1 MDKKDED
8 LRNLNKKAQ
17 LLEKDLNKYKLMSKT
32 DTDKH
37 EKDLEVVEEK
47 LTDAR
52 RNIDTIK
59 KKLEQ
64 TESDLRKANGDKQ
77 TLMNDVSTLR
87 REVNIMKE
95 TLDTATSKI
104 NAEKVKVE
112 KELKEATL
120 KIIRLQD
127 TSRQNETKLKA
138 DVEDLERTLKKL
150 REDLKSAVLTRED
163 ASKKLSDFLEGRD
176 KELAGLDKVHQAEVA
191 AKEQEKADLMA
202 EWVEKEKQ
210 FLAEIARGERESE
223 SEVEKLKLEINDLRT
238 KLVKKEDHA
247 SKLEKDKREMAIT
260 KDKTLKRMESVEKE
274 KETIRESLSRLE
286 SEKKANNFGKYEKEK
301 MKAELEKAMEERQK
315 LASKLDSAIAENKA
329 LGSRV
334 EEMGKCGEKTQQ
346 ELESKN
352 TSLVTQVAKLESEC
366 KSLQESLRI
375 EKEKLKNLQAEM
387 EDLSVKNLTL
397 VADLSTSKSYE
408 KEVRRLEEILQHKET
423 ECLSLNSKLIDL
435 ESVND
440 EAIVNRI
447 SSLEKET
454 RELGEKAEEF
464 LKEKSSLLEKIAVL
478 EQEKQ
483 DLEAAKWTSEDMVA
497 NDLRS
502 TQLQLQTVLSEKSQL
517 EDKFEI
523 ERTSLLARVS
533 QLEANS
539 KTSPTSKTSKGK
551 ENGNKAVEDLRKVQI
566 ELQQVQVKYQK
577 VEQEKTSLL
586 ARISSLESANKAK
599 SVETAN
605 ANKLGDDL
613 KKSQAE
619 GMKIQKELN
628 ALKKERDDLAVIAKR
643 VTSIETQNNELSR

>member
-1 MDKKDED
+1 LDKKDED